1 MGFIIRS
8 IFWLSLVLLLIPF
21 GGQDENGQPLVNPL
35 QAMFAAK
42 AAIDD
47 VAGMCERKPE
57 VCSVGKAA
65 FHTIGVRAREGARM
79 AYQALDGYGQEEQA
93 APASDPIAE
102 RIAQAAADETV
113 TGTVRQTR

>member
-8 IFWLSLVLLLIPF
+8 VFWLSLVLLLIPF
-21 GGQDENGQPLVNPL
+21 GGQDENGQPLVNPI

-47 VAGMCERKPE
+47 MAGMCERKPE

-65 FHTIGVRAREGARM
+65 FHTIGVRAREGARI
-79 AYQALDGYGQEEQA
+79 AYQALDGYDGTDETA
-93 APASDPIAE
+93 RPSDPIAE
-102 RIAQAAADETV
+102 RIAQAAADNTI
-113 TGTVRQTR
+113 TGTVPETH